1 MRNRYDFRSIA
12 TRAARVNPPCTAE
25 DTRCALVAPSRAV
38 SDRDRRVVVDVS
50 YDGDGTTPS
59 DFDPVAA
66 RAVIEQAK
74 GAVMLVYGLDA
85 DAAFAMLRVRSQE
98 TNTKLR
104 VLAANVAA
112 ELPSIG
118 LPAVTGELRSRVNR
132 LLATAH
138 EQPR

>member
-1 MRNRYDFRSIA
+1 
-12 TRAARVNPPCTAE
+12 
-25 DTRCALVAPSRAV
+25 V
-38 SDRDRRVVVDVS
+38 SD
-50 YDGDGTTPS
+50 DGDGPAAG
-59 DFDPVAA
+59 DLDPVAA

-85 DAAFAMLRVRSQE
+85 DEAFAILRVRSQE

-118 LPAVTGELRSRVNR
+118 VPAVSGALRDRVDR
-132 LLATAH
+132 LLSTAH
-138 EQPR
+138 EQAH

>member
-1 MRNRYDFRSIA
+1 M
-12 TRAARVNPPCTAE
+12 
-25 DTRCALVAPSRAV
+25 
-38 SDRDRRVVVDVS
+38 SD
-50 YDGDGTTPS
+50 DGDGPAAG
-59 DFDPVAA
+59 DLDPVAA

-85 DAAFAMLRVRSQE
+85 DEAFTILRVRSQE

-118 LPAVTGELRSRVNR
+118 VPAVSGALRDRVDR
-132 LLATAH
+132 LLSTAH
-138 EQPR
+138 EQAR

>member
-1 MRNRYDFRSIA
+1 M
-12 TRAARVNPPCTAE
+12 
-25 DTRCALVAPSRAV
+25 
-38 SDRDRRVVVDVS
+38 SD
-50 YDGDGTTPS
+50 DGDGIAAG
-59 DFDPVAA
+59 DLDPVAA

-85 DAAFAMLRVRSQE
+85 DEAFAILRVRSQE

-118 LPAVTGELRSRVNR
+118 VPAVSGALRDRVDR
-132 LLATAH
+132 LLSTAH
-138 EQPR
+138 EQAH

>member
-1 MRNRYDFRSIA
+1 M
-12 TRAARVNPPCTAE
+12 
-25 DTRCALVAPSRAV
+25 
-38 SDRDRRVVVDVS
+38 SD
-50 YDGDGTTPS
+50 DGDGTAAG
-59 DFDPVAA
+59 DLDPVAA

-85 DAAFAMLRVRSQE
+85 DEAFAILRVRSQE

-118 LPAVTGELRSRVNR
+118 VPAVSGALRDRVDR
-132 LLATAH
+132 LLSTAH
-138 EQPR
+138 EQVH

>member
-1 MRNRYDFRSIA
+1 MG
-12 TRAARVNPPCTAE
+12 
-25 DTRCALVAPSRAV
+25 
-38 SDRDRRVVVDVS
+38 VS
-50 YDGDGTTPS
+50 YDGDGTATGGL
-59 DFDPVAA
+59 DPVAA

-85 DAAFAMLRVRSQE
+85 DEAFTMLRVRSQE

-104 VLAANVAA
+104 VLAAKVAA

-118 LPAVTGELRSRVNR
+118 VPAVTGELRSRVNR

-138 EQPR
+138 ERPL

>member
-1 MRNRYDFRSIA
+1 M
-12 TRAARVNPPCTAE
+12 
-25 DTRCALVAPSRAV
+25 
-38 SDRDRRVVVDVS
+38 S
-50 YDGDGTTPS
+50 YDADGTAAG
-59 DFDPVAA
+59 DLDPVAA

-85 DAAFAMLRVRSQE
+85 EQAFAILRVRSQE

-118 LPAVTGELRSRVNR
+118 VTGELRSRVDR
-132 LLATAH
+132 LLSTAH
-138 EQPR
+138 EQSR

>member
-1 MRNRYDFRSIA
+1 M
-12 TRAARVNPPCTAE
+12 
-25 DTRCALVAPSRAV
+25 
-38 SDRDRRVVVDVS
+38 SD
-50 YDGDGTTPS
+50 DGDGPAAG
-59 DFDPVAA
+59 DLDPVAA

-85 DAAFAMLRVRSQE
+85 DEAFAILRVRSQE

-118 LPAVTGELRSRVNR
+118 VPAVSGALRDRVDR
-132 LLATAH
+132 LLSTAH
-138 EQPR
+138 EQAT

>member
-1 MRNRYDFRSIA
+1 
-12 TRAARVNPPCTAE
+12 
-25 DTRCALVAPSRAV
+25 V
-38 SDRDRRVVVDVS
+38 SD
-50 YDGDGTTPS
+50 DGDGPAAG
-59 DFDPVAA
+59 DLDPVAA

-85 DAAFAMLRVRSQE
+85 DEAFAILRVRSQE

-118 LPAVTGELRSRVNR
+118 VPAVSGALRDRVDR
-132 LLATAH
+132 MLSTAH
-138 EQPR
+138 EQAH